1 VLNLAAARIYLC
13 VEPTDMRKS
22 YDTLA
27 LLVRDHLRGDPLSGS
42 WFVFR
47 GKRGNRLKILYFDGD
62 GYAIWQKR
70 LEVGTFEFPK
80 VPVEATSVE
89 VRAADLAL
97 ILSGIDLA
105 AKRRHRYAR
114 PAAANAS

>member
-1 VLNLAAARIYLC
+1 MLNVSAAKIYLC

-27 LLVRDHLRGDPLSGS
+27 VLVRDHLGGDPLSGS

-47 GKRGNRLKILYFDGD
+47 GKRGDRLKILYCDGD

-70 LEVGTFEFPK
+70 LEQGTFEFPT
-80 VPVEATSVE
+80 AAAGASGVE
-89 VRAADLAL
+89 VRSRDLAM
-97 ILSGIDLA
+97 ILGGIDLG
-105 AKRRHRYAR
+105 AKRRKRYAPPPR
-114 PAAANAS
+114 VGGE

>member
-1 VLNLAAARIYLC
+1 MLNLAAAKVFLC

-47 GKRGNRLKILYFDGD
+47 GKRGNRLKILYWDGD

-80 VPVEATSVE
+80 VTGAATGVE
-89 VRAADLAL
+89 VRARDLAL

-105 AKRRHRYAR
+105 AKRRKRYTP
-114 PAAANAS
+114 PATKDR

>member
-1 VLNLAAARIYLC
+1 MLNLAAAKVFLC

-27 LLVRDHLRGDPLSGS
+27 LRVRDHLGGDPQSGS

-47 GKRGNRLKILYFDGD
+47 GKRGDRLKILVWDGD
-62 GYAIWQKR
+62 GYALWQKR

-80 VPVEATSVE
+80 VIGEAAGVSITTTE
-89 VRAADLAL
+89 LAL
-97 ILSGIDLA
+97 ILGGVALN
-105 AKRRHRYAR
+105 AKRRPRYATPEKSSGR
-114 PAAANAS
+114 

>member
-1 VLNLAAARIYLC
+1 MLNLAAAKVFLC

-27 LLVRDHLRGDPLSGS
+27 LLVRDHLHGDPLSGS

-47 GKRGNRLKILYFDGD
+47 GKRGDRLKILYWDGD

-70 LEVGTFEFPK
+70 LEGGTFEFPK
-80 VPVEATSVE
+80 MTRATMSVE
-89 VRAADLAL
+89 IRVTDLAL

-105 AKRRHRYAR
+105 AKRRKRYTR
-114 PAAANAS
+114 PTPVTSK